1 MTGGRTK
8 IFTTPNP
15 LGMLHLHVLGSGSE
29 NTFIVG
35 PELVRWCAGDCG
47 GNDCEPWSALE
58 LLLAEDAPPLTADAA
73 AAEED
78 TTAGECGDGL
88 WGDDRLDT
96 IELSLL
102 LLLLIP
108 LPCVECRV
116 DMAGEEGREL
126 LVIDCGAGL
135 LFSAI
140 ARVGL
145 W

>member
-1 MTGGRTK
+1 MDA
-8 IFTTPNP
+8 FPSPDQVP
-15 LGMLHLHVLGSGSE
+15 LKYSTLSFYLHVLGSGSE
-29 NTFIVG
+29 NTLIVG
-35 PELVRWCAGDCG
+35 PELVRWWAGDWG
-47 GNDCEPWSALE
+47 GNDCDAWSGPPPP
-58 LLLAEDAPPLTADAA
+58 LLLLPEVATTED
-73 AAEED
+73 E
-78 TTAGECGDGL
+78 TAGECGDGL
-88 WGDDRLDT
+88 WGEERLDT

-126 LVIDCGAGL
+126 FDGGVGV
-135 LFSAI
+135 LFNAM